1 MAQPSDWARFLS
13 AIRAQ
18 ESGGNYAEDVPGCL
32 GAYCWNNQSSWD
44 NMAAAAGLHQFV
56 GQNPATLQPSVQDQ
70 VASANM
76 GRIWGQTGSLDKVAM
91 WWNGGSTTSEPNP
104 GLPFEKWAPQC
115 GGGSSAAYACQV
127 LTRMKLGGHFL
138 ATGSGSGGSVQTS
151 ASADCLIGFGGIPGT
166 SWINDIFGSGGNLG
180 QVCLLSRPEARALVG
195 GAIMLLGGLIML
207 PGVLL
212 VMAGAG
218 TIIGGTLGKAQKEL
232 TGTAKSAGFKGSGS
246 GDSGKD
252 DSGSDDKDKGGGII
266 AGGGKPKSKPKST
279 GKSAGKGGRRLRSVT
294 GGGGSSGAAGAGEA
308 GGAAVGGAEVAAVA
322 AV

>member
-32 GAYCWNNQSSWD
+32 GAYCWNNQASWD
-44 NMAAAAGLHQFV
+44 TMALAAGMHQFV
-56 GQNPATLQPSVQDQ
+56 GQNPATLQPQVQDQ
-70 VASANM
+70 VASNNM
-76 GRIWGQTGSLDKVAM
+76 GRIWSQTGSLDKVAM

-138 ATGSGSGGSVQTS
+138 DTGSGSGGAVQTN

-180 QVCLLSRPEARALVG
+180 QVCLLSRPEARALIG
-195 GAIMLLGGLIML
+195 GAFMVLGGLIML

-212 VMAGAG
+212 LMAASGS
-218 TIIGGTLGKAQKEL
+218 IIGGALGKAQKEL
-232 TGTAKSAGFKGSGS
+232 TDTANDAVRRGKKDASGTEDSGEAGE
-246 GDSGKD
+246 SGKD
-252 DSGSDDKDKGGGII
+252 DSGQGG
-266 AGGGKPKSKPKST
+266 AVVGGSKPKGKST
-279 GKSAGKGGRRLRSVT
+279 GGSRARKAAGKGKAGA
-294 GGGGSSGAAGAGEA
+294 GGSAAAGEA
-308 GGAAVGGAEVAAVA
+308 GGAAAGGAEVAAVA

>member
-32 GAYCWNNQSSWD
+32 GAYCWNNQASWD
-44 NMAAAAGLHQFV
+44 GMAAAAGLHQFI
-56 GQNPATLQPSVQDQ
+56 GQNPATLQPVVQDE
-70 VASANM
+70 VASTNM
-76 GRIWGQTGSLDKVAM
+76 GRIWSQTGSLDKVAM
-91 WWNGGSTTSEPNP
+91 WWNGGSTQSESNP
-104 GLPFEKWAPQC
+104 GLPFEKWAPNC

-138 ATGSGSGGSVQTS
+138 DTGSGSGGAVQTS

-166 SWINDIFGSGGNLG
+166 SWINDVFGSGGNLG

-195 GAIMLLGGLIML
+195 GALMLLGGLIML

-218 TIIGGTLGKAQKEL
+218 SVIGGTLGKAQKEL
-232 TGTAKSAGFKGSGS
+232 TDTAKSAGFKRNPEDSGSGS
-246 GDSGKD
+246 SGGDSG
-252 DSGSDDKDKGGGII
+252 GDDKGQGGGII
-266 AGGGKPKSKPKST
+266 AGGGKPK
-279 GKSAGKGGRRLRSVT
+279 GKSAGRGRLRSVK
-294 GGGGSSGAAGAGEA
+294 GGSAAGAGEA
-308 GGAAVGGAEVAAVA
+308 AGGAEVAAAA

>member
-32 GAYCWNNQSSWD
+32 GAYCWNNQASWD
-44 NMAAAAGLHQFV
+44 SMALAAGMHQFV
-56 GQNPATLQPSVQDQ
+56 GQNPATLQPQVQDQ
-70 VASANM
+70 VASNNM
-76 GRIWGQTGSLDKVAM
+76 GRIWSQTGSLDKVAM
-91 WWNGGSTTSEPNP
+91 WWNGGSITSEPNP

-138 ATGSGSGGSVQTS
+138 DNGSGSGGAVQTS

-195 GAIMLLGGLIML
+195 GAFMVLGGLIML

-212 VMAGAG
+212 LMAASGSIVGGA
-218 TIIGGTLGKAQKEL
+218 LGNAQREL
-232 TGTAKSAGFKGSGS
+232 TDTAKSAGFKREGKDSSGKD
-246 GDSGKD
+246 DSGKD
-252 DSGSDDKDKGGGII
+252 DSGQGGAVVGGSRKSSSTRRTSTKSRARKAAGKGK
-266 AGGGKPKSKPKST
+266 AGGG
-279 GKSAGKGGRRLRSVT
+279 AA
-294 GGGGSSGAAGAGEA
+294 GGGAAAGEA
-308 GGAAVGGAEVAAVA
+308 GGAAVSGAEVAAVA